1 MGRKP
6 MIGND
11 PKNDALTPPEMLE
24 KAAAAGVKKAGL
36 AWNSILPLSFL
47 AGAYIAFGAVF
58 ASVVAVGMSGEW
70 PYGFMKLI
78 QGLVFSM
85 GLILVVV
92 GGAELF
98 TGNSLMVIAWVQKK
112 ISLFSLLKNWLI
124 VFIGNFIGSLTIAF
138 LILVAREYRVFN
150 GMLGSVMLSTANGKV
165 QYGFLQAMVLGIL
178 CNIMVCLAV
187 WMTFSGRSTLDKIA
201 AIILPITFFI
211 AAGFEH
217 SVANMYIIPL
227 GVLLKSFDPA
237 FVAGL
242 NLDLANLTWNAF
254 FLKNLL
260 PVTLGNIIGGGAFV
274 GLLYAWAYRKPR
286 NQQ

>member
-1 MGRKP
+1 

-11 PKNDALTPPEMLE
+11 PKADAFTPPEMLE

-36 AWNSILPLSFL
+36 SWNSILPLSFL

-58 ASVVAVGMSGEW
+58 ASVVAVGMTGNW

-98 TGNSLMVIAWVQKK
+98 TGNSLMVIAWLHKK
-112 ISLFSLLKNWLI
+112 ISILGLLKNWII
-124 VFIGNFIGSLTIAF
+124 VYLGNFAGSLTIVG
-138 LILVAREYRVFN
+138 LILLAREYRVFN
-150 GMLGSVMLSTANGKV
+150 GLLGSVMLSTANAKL
-165 QYGFLQAMVLGIL
+165 QYSFLQALSLGIL
-178 CNIMVCLAV
+178 CNISVCLAV
-187 WMTFSGRSTLDKIA
+187 WLTYSGRSVVDKIA
-201 AIILPITFFI
+201 AIILPIAFFI

-227 GVLLKSFDPA
+227 GVMLKSFDPS
-237 FVAGL
+237 FIAGL
-242 NLDLANLTWNAF
+242 DLDLNNLTWSGF

-286 NQQ
+286 N

>member
-1 MGRKP
+1 

-11 PKNDALTPPEMLE
+11 LKMDAFAPPEMLE
-24 KAAAAGVKKAGL
+24 KAAVAGVKKVGL
-36 AWNSILPLSFL
+36 SWNAILPLSFL

-78 QGLVFSM
+78 QGLVFSL

-112 ISLFSLLKNWLI
+112 IKLLDLLKNWLI
-124 VFIGNFIGSLTIAF
+124 VYIGNFAGSLTIAV
-138 LILVAREYRVFN
+138 LILLAREYRVSN
-150 GMLGSVMLSTANGKV
+150 GLLGSVMLATANAKV
-165 QYGFLQAMVLGIL
+165 QYGFGQALALGIL

-187 WMTFSGRSTLDKIA
+187 WMTLSGRSTLDKIA

-237 FVAGL
+237 FVSSL
-242 NLDLANLTWNAF
+242 NLDLPNLTWSAF
-254 FLKNLL
+254 FIKNLL

-274 GLLYAWAYRKPR
+274 GLLYAWAYRKPK
-286 NQQ
+286 NQS